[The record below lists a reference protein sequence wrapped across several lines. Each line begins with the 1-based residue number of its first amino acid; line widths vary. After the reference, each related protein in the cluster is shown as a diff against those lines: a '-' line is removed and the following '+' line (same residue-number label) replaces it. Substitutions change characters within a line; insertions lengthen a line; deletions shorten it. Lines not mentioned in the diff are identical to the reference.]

1 MEIKGNVYEKVIKGK
16 TYYSHQYREDGKMV
30 VSNLDKANAYEL
42 AFQIYHDKNGGYEE
56 LVNHIFNTDIAFGSS
71 LLPLTESVSTYK
83 ERYSRKEIDEYLENS
98 YMNGRVLVLYGLRR
112 SGKSTMIL
120 QTVLRMPLKKFV
132 KAAFIRIAKGDT
144 TRDLETDLDFLFK
157 HGFEYIFIDEVTL
170 LEDFIETSSVY
181 ADIYASMGKIVLSGT
196 DSLGFMLASHNELYD
211 RAKFIHTSYIPYYEW
226 SDVLGK
232 KGIDEYIEY
241 GGSMSLSGLDYNK
254 VITGKNNEVNEY
266 VDTAIA
272 HNIVHSL
279 NNYKDGSRFSLLYEL
294 NQKGEAVNA
303 INRMVEDVNRRF
315 VIETIEK
322 DFKSHDYGSL
332 KQLISKDKDELVRAS
347 LDEVNE
353 DAINNALME
362 ALKIIN
368 KPDQT
373 YPISEALMKE
383 LEEYLDLLDVTKPMQ
398 IVRYPSYVTSIKKA
412 FLPLGLRYSQ
422 AKALLETIMAQ
433 PSILALPVK
442 VQQAVKDKL
451 LSDVKGRMMEEIV
464 LCQTSLAKKEGDC
477 FQLLFTKGEYDMVT
491 LDRDDWTAE
500 IYEIKYNEHPYPEQ
514 ARFLVDPELADI
526 FEGHYAKIDKRAV
539 IYRGPNKN
547 ENGIDYINV
556 HDYLAGLN

>member
-42 AFQIYHDKNGGYEE
+42 AFQICHDKNGGYEE
-56 LVNHIFNTDIAFGSS
+56 LTTHIFNTDVAFGAS

-83 ERYSRKEIDEYLENS
+83 ERYSRKEIDEYLDNP

-120 QTVLRMPLKKFV
+120 QTILGMPLKKFV

-144 TRDLETDLDFLFK
+144 TRGLETDLDFLFK
-157 HGFEYIFIDEVTL
+157 QGFEYIFVDEVTL

-254 VITGKNNEVNEY
+254 VITGKDNEVNEY

-294 NQKGEAVNA
+294 NQKGEAINA

-422 AKALLETIMAQ
+422 AKALLETIMSQ

-500 IYEIKYNEHPYPEQ
+500 IYEIKYNEHPYPGQ
-514 ARFLVDPELADI
+514 ARFLIDPELASI
-526 FEGHYAKIDKRAV
+526 FEGHYAKIDKRVV
-539 IYRGPNKN
+539 IYRGPNQN
-547 ENGIDYINV
+547 ENGIEYINV